1 MAEDGYKIAI
11 IGEAR
16 GAEEEIAKAAFIG
29 ASGQELTRMLGDAGI
44 VRGHTYLTNVFNIH
58 PPQNNI
64 EYFLVGKKEASS
76 LIKPSL
82 VPSKYLS
89 PKFESEV
96 LRLYKELEEIRPN
109 LAILLGNTACWALLY
124 ETRIA
129 KIRGAVT
136 YSKALPWLKCLPTYH
151 PAAVLR
157 QYDLRHVTIL
167 DLMKAKN
174 EALFPEVRRITR
186 EIWLDPSLSDIAKF
200 YELYLKSAETIAFD
214 IETNYST
221 QITCIGFAPSK
232 ERAIVIPIYDYR
244 KPSGSYWDTLEEEL
258 GAWEWVRKIMDLP
271 AKKLAQNGKFDLYH
285 IWSAYGIPARNAGED
300 TMLLHHALH
309 PESPK
314 SLDFMGSIYT
324 QEMAWKTLRAKGTI
338 KSSKHEDSV

>member
-1 MAEDGYKIAI
+1 MPDFKIVI
-11 IGEAR
+11 IGEAF
-16 GAEEEIAKAAFIG
+16 GAEEAIAKRPFIG
-29 ASGQELTRMLGDAGI
+29 ASGQELTRMLSDAGI
-44 VRGHTYLTNVFNIH
+44 NRGHTYLTNVFNLQ
-58 PPQNNI
+58 PPQNNV
-64 EYFLVGKKEASS
+64 EFFLCGKKESS
-76 LIKPSL
+76 PLIKQSL

-89 PKFESEV
+89 PAFEPEV
-96 LRLYKELEEIRPN
+96 RRLYAELEELRPN
-109 LAILLGNTACWALLY
+109 LAILLGNTACWAVLN

-136 YSKALPWLKCLPTYH
+136 YSKVLPWLKCLPTYH

-157 QYDLRHVTIL
+157 QYDLRHVTVL

-174 EALFPEVRRITR
+174 EAEFPEIRRIER
-186 EIWLDPSLSDIAKF
+186 EIWLDPSLADIETF
-200 YELYLKSAETIAFD
+200 FGLYLKPAEMIAFD

-232 ERAIVIPIYDYR
+232 ERALVIPIYDHR
-244 KPSGSYWDTLEEEL
+244 KPSGSYWETLEEEL
-258 GAWEWVRKIMDLP
+258 SAWNWVRRIMDLP

-285 IWSAYGIPARNAGED
+285 IWSSYGIPARNAGED
-300 TMLLHHALH
+300 VMLLHHALH

-324 QEMAWKTLRAKGTI
+324 NEMAWKTLRAKGSI
-338 KSSKHEDSV
+338 KSSKHEDAV